1 MISVMNRVT
10 STVTRTAHPS
20 SPRPWPWPRPWPGLW
35 LVVLVLVGLLAVPD
49 DGLAQE
55 RELERVETLIAD
67 GEYEQARAE
76 IAAWWEK
83 VDAGHP
89 APGPHRARALLLR
102 ARLEPDPK
110 IAELDYLALV
120 LTYPTAPEAPEAL
133 LRLGQGL
140 LATGDSARAGAYLER
155 LVNDHPSSP
164 QRPVGALWLARARQ
178 ADATQATQAT
188 GTQATGTQLGQPS
201 GAEPSEQ
208 RPASPAGVAADA
220 DGRFAVQSGAFRQRQ
235 GALELAERLRRAG
248 HEPRLVGLPGS
259 SLVRVRVGRFADRE
273 DARALVQRLIA
284 DGFEALVVADAEREQ
299 PTR

>member
-1 MISVMNRVT
+1 MN
-10 STVTRTAHPS
+10 SIAITA
-20 SPRPWPWPRPWPGLW
+20 RPWLA
-35 LVVLVLVGLLAVPD
+35 LLLLAALLAIPGD
-49 DGLAQE
+49 ALAQE
-55 RELERVETLIAD
+55 RELDRAETLIAD
-67 GEYEQARAE
+67 GDYERARAE

-89 APGPHRARALLLR
+89 APGPQRARALLLR

-110 IAELDYLALV
+110 IAELDYLTLV

-140 LATGDSARAGAYLER
+140 LATGDSARASAYLER

-164 QRPVGALWLARARQ
+164 QRSVGAAWLARVRQ
-178 ADATQATQAT
+178 AD
-188 GTQATGTQLGQPS
+188 GTHETLAAGTEPGRRTSTEPDQRAGTEPS
-201 GAEPSEQ
+201 GRRVDATANTAAGATAEMEAGD
-208 RPASPAGVAADA
+208 PAHA

-259 SLVRVRVGRFADRE
+259 SLVRVRVGRFADR
-273 DARALVQRLIA
+273 DSARALARRLIA
-284 DGFEALVVADAEREQ
+284 DGFEAFVVADAEREQ